1 MTEDKRGYNCHC
13 SLEIKTN
20 SVGGGASLALHKSK
34 FGENDLKFGSRGRP
48 GRPFRPRRIISKLA
62 MAVDREMELE
72 GNNDEIGR
80 PEDDMGISYTL
91 DMFREHD
98 EVRQM
103 LSSIENAVENQ
114 FTAEK
119 AFETLKTIL
128 DYYQE
133 QPHLLDPHLEGIL
146 TQLVEVTRNPNN
158 IPEVASQAFK
168 YLWLFIKVRGYKTI
182 VRKLPHEVKDL
193 LPVLH
198 MLETP
203 EGSSDFYESY
213 VLLLWLSIIVYM
225 PFNMMGFDT
234 TAAVDSQQAGAI
246 VVDRILTVIKT
257 HLRSGQKSR
266 EMAAYL
272 ASRFITRPDLKDKYL
287 PEFVNYCF
295 EVLENDLQEDVH
307 SVFHKLGV
315 LRAMGLIFKHGKR
328 EELFPYSQDVL
339 SRLLA
344 CQVTTS
350 CDAPVR
356 KLAMK
361 LIQRIGLTFLKP
373 RVASWRYQ
381 RGSRSLAMNVQ
392 GAASESLAVSE
403 TLPEDDEEVA
413 GEIEEVIDNLLQGL
427 KDKDTIV
434 RWSAAKG
441 VGRVTSRLPREF
453 GDEVVGAILELF
465 SSRESD
471 KAWHGGC
478 LALAELA
485 RRGLLLPE
493 RLPAVAPVI
502 DKALVYDELRGQCSV
517 GSNIRDAAC
526 YLCWAFA
533 RAYHPDQMAPY
544 VEQLATGLLIVSL
557 FDREIPCRRAASA
570 AFQEHV
576 GRQGTFPHGIELHT
590 MVDYFAVGNRSNS
603 FLTLSVKV
611 GRHPEYTRALIDH
624 LVDRKVNHWDSAIR
638 ELAAK
643 ALHNLTHLAP
653 EYMSKT
659 VAPRLLHQTTSSIL
673 VTRHGCILALANIT
687 HALSLVASKE
697 GKAWKDIMGQD
708 ILDGIAKIVATL
720 EERKLYRGMGG
731 EYMKQATSVM
741 IEKCSLAAIPFHGQE
756 VLDQWHNLLEEC
768 MIYVDENIRAAAL
781 EALPPLWTTYFEPTT
796 EEKLKWRDELIK
808 RYTHALH
815 TDKEIHSLGFAA
827 ALGCLTHS
835 LVVGKFDI
843 VLEGLINAT
852 KITPG
857 TTNWAQTRKEAI
869 NSIFR
874 LVKTVGIKKDGKACE
889 HVCQSNLPS
898 IYHALLNSLD
908 DYTMDRRGDIGAW
921 VREAAIS
928 SLQALT
934 LAVVAEDASLLTE
947 DIVKELMSRIC
958 QQAVERIDRTR
969 KVAGTAFAALLY
981 SSPEV
986 PFIPDRQEVKRVF
999 PKPICDT
1006 VNWASEKATFHLF
1019 IQIVDF
1025 PAYRTRVLLGITYSA
1040 GGISANLSRYT
1051 SEAIHS
1057 YLNARAKK
1065 PEFLSSFLE
1074 TILQLFISHQ
1084 KVDRITLPLIKT
1096 VGDLLSSSAVLDP
1109 ILGDDDAYTSRLI
1122 TVLKK
1127 ECFRS
1132 TDYHKLAAV
1141 ITALCELLRMN
1152 SSAAKSC
1159 LTQLVLFLGYQYPKV
1174 RTVTATSLLTAV
1186 QDYCDQGVVP
1196 EEHIEEITSILEET
1210 EWMDNIEE
1218 VRKQRNRL
1226 FSANEINEGNNK
1238 IFDRLFKDV

>member
-1 MTEDKRGYNCHC
+1 
-13 SLEIKTN
+13 
-20 SVGGGASLALHKSK
+20 
-34 FGENDLKFGSRGRP
+34 
-48 GRPFRPRRIISKLA
+48 
-62 MAVDREMELE
+62 MAVDELMEIPGTNEEL
-72 GNNDEIGR
+72 GR
-80 PEDDMGISYTL
+80 PEDDMGISYSL
-91 DMFREHD
+91 DMFREHE
-98 EVRQM
+98 EVQQM
-103 LSSIENAVENQ
+103 LSSIEKAVENQ

-146 TQLVEVTRNPNN
+146 TQLVKITRNPNN
-158 IPEVASQAFK
+158 KNEVISQAFK
-168 YLWLFIKVRGYKTI
+168 YLWLVIKVRGYKTI

-193 LPVLH
+193 HPVLE

-234 TAAVDSQQAGAI
+234 TAVAESQHTGAS
-246 VVDRILTVIKT
+246 VVDRIFTVIKT
-257 HLRSGQKSR
+257 HLKSGQKSN

-272 ASRFITRPDLKDKYL
+272 ASRFITRPDLKDRYL
-287 PEFVNYCF
+287 PEFLNYSF
-295 EVLENDLQEDVH
+295 EVLENASQADVH
-307 SVFHKLGV
+307 GVFHKLGV

-328 EELFPYSQDVL
+328 EELFPFSQDVL
-339 SRLLA
+339 SRLIK

-350 CDAPVR
+350 SDAPIR

-373 RVASWRYQ
+373 RVAAWRYQ

-392 GAASESLAVSE
+392 GATSEGE
-403 TLPEDDEEVA
+403 TAHEKVEEEEEDEVA
-413 GEIEEVIDNLLQGL
+413 GEIEEVIDCLLQGL
-427 KDKDTIV
+427 KDKDTVV

-441 VGRVTSRLPREF
+441 IGRVTGRLPQEF
-453 GDEVVGAILELF
+453 GDEVVGALLELF
-465 SSRESD
+465 STRESD

-533 RAYHPDQMAPY
+533 RAYHPDQMTTY
-544 VEQLATGLLIVSL
+544 VKQLATGLLIVAL

-576 GRQGTFPHGIELHT
+576 GRQGTFPHGIKLHT

-603 FLTLSVKV
+603 FLNLSVDV
-611 GRHPEYTRALIDH
+611 GRYPEYTQALIDH
-624 LVDRKVNHWDSAIR
+624 LVDKKVNHWDSAIR

-643 ALHNLTHLAP
+643 ALHNLTPLAP

-659 VAPRLLHQTTSSIL
+659 VAPQLLDQSTGSIL
-673 VTRHGCILALANIT
+673 VTRHGSILALANIT
-687 HALSLVASKE
+687 LALSLVASKE
-697 GKAWKDIMGQD
+697 GKSLKDILGQE
-708 ILDGIAKIVATL
+708 ILDGIAKIVPTL
-720 EERKLYRGMGG
+720 EERKLFRGMGG

-741 IEKCSLAAIPFHGQE
+741 IEKCSLAAAPFHGHK
-756 VLDQWHNLLEEC
+756 VLDYWHNLLEDC
-768 MIYVDENIRAAAL
+768 IVYIDENIRTSAL
-781 EALPPLWTTYFEPTT
+781 EALSPFWATYFEPTS
-796 EEKLKWRDELIK
+796 EERQKWRDELVT
-808 RYTHALH
+808 RYTQALN
-815 TDKEIHSLGFAA
+815 TTKEIHSLGFAA
-827 ALGCLTHS
+827 ALGCLTRV

-843 VLEGLINAT
+843 VLKALINAT
-852 KITPG
+852 EITPG
-857 TTNWAQTRKEAI
+857 TENWAQTRKEAI
-869 NSIFR
+869 NSILR
-874 LVKTVGIKKDGKACE
+874 LVETVGIKKGGKACE
-889 HVCQSNLPS
+889 HVCEGNLPS
-898 IYHALLNSLD
+898 IYEALLKSLD

-928 SLQALT
+928 ALQALT
-934 LAVVAEDASLLTE
+934 LAVVMENDSLLTE
-947 DIVKELMSRIC
+947 EIVGDMMSRIC

-969 KVAGTAFAALLY
+969 KVAGSAFATLLY
-981 SSPEV
+981 SSPKL
-986 PFIPDRQEVKRVF
+986 PYIPNLKELETIF
-999 PKPICDT
+999 PKEACDIM
-1006 VNWASEKATFHLF
+1006 NWASEKATFHIF
-1019 IQIVDF
+1019 IQLLDF

-1057 YLNARAKK
+1057 YLNARAEKTD
-1065 PEFLSSFLE
+1065 FLSSFLE
-1074 TILQLFISHQ
+1074 TILQLFVAYQ

-1096 VGDLLSSSAVLDP
+1096 VGDLLSSSAILDP
-1109 ILGDDDAYTSRLI
+1109 VLEQDEIYTSRLI

-1127 ECFRS
+1127 ECFKS

-1152 SSAAKSC
+1152 SSATRSC
-1159 LTQLVLFLGYQYPKV
+1159 LTQLSLFLGYQYPKV
-1174 RTVTATSLLTAV
+1174 RTVTATSLLTAI
-1186 QDYCDQGVVP
+1186 QDYCDQEIVP
-1196 EEHIEEITSILEET
+1196 EEHLEEVTNILEET

-1218 VRKQRNRL
+1218 ARKQRNRL
-1226 FSANEINEGNNK
+1226 CELLGIPPPQTK
-1238 IFDRLFKDV
+1238 KH